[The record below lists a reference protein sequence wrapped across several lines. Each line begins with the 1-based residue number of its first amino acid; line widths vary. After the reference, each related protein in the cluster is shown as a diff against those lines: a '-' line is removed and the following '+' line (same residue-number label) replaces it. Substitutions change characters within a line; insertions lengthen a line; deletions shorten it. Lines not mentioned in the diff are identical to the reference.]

1 MEKLDL
7 KKLFGAEVK
16 RRRNELGISQEEL
29 AERANLHRTYVS
41 DVEAGKRNPSLA
53 SIERLANGLGAS
65 LSSVFG
71 SAEVKH
77 AAPGEARPAGQV
89 PDILIIE
96 NDARELELMLKTF
109 KAVRLT
115 NHIQVMRDG
124 AAALDYFFGKQGQ
137 DRPRNTKLP
146 QVVLLDLQLSKIDA
160 LQLLRRLKTDQY
172 TRAIPVLVLATS
184 RKNDRVQE
192 ALRLGADD
200 CIVKPLDFQSFS
212 QITPKLSFVW
222 ALLKSEARRWESRL

>member
-1 MEKLDL
+1 MDKLDL

-137 DRPRNTKLP
+137 DRP
-146 QVVLLDLQLSKIDA
+146 
-160 LQLLRRLKTDQY
+160 
-172 TRAIPVLVLATS
+172 
-184 RKNDRVQE
+184 
-192 ALRLGADD
+192 
-200 CIVKPLDFQSFS
+200 
-212 QITPKLSFVW
+212 
-222 ALLKSEARRWESRL
+222 